1 MQGTAL
7 PLDLDFL
14 NEKYHWLKNG
24 LKFYNSAWGKHTERL
39 KYIKAGSVHRANRVR
54 EVCLHKSNPGPPF
67 TLVII
72 LVPSHANVLYLL
84 TSCAENLNSEIL
96 IAQNLIN
103 NPSSL

>member
-39 KYIKAGSVHRANRVR
+39 KYIKADSVHRANRVR

-84 TSCAENLNSEIL
+84 TSLC
-96 IAQNLIN
+96 
-103 NPSSL
+103 